1 MCMLLRRSSP
11 LAFTGLLLGA
21 LGALALPAIARAQ
34 DTTEPADEGA
44 ARREPDLPGTKAP
57 PPQNMDSI
65 AKAVDTLKANPGHK
79 TEQIV
84 LGSKTFLEQQSKKH
98 DPTESEFLKK

>member
-1 MCMLLRRSSP
+1 M
-11 LAFTGLLLGA
+11 
-21 LGALALPAIARAQ
+21 
-34 DTTEPADEGA
+34 
-44 ARREPDLPGTKAP
+44 
-57 PPQNMDSI
+57 I

-84 LGSKTFLEQQSKKH
+84 LGSKTFFEQQSKKH